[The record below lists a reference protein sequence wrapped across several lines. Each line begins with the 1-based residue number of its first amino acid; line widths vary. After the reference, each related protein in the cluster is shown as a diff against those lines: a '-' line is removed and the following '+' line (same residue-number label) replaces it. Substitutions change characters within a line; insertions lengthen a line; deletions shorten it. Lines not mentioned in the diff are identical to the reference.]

1 MMNNKEIIAA
11 QQAINRKLWAKEN
24 GRMHSVDAN
33 RLIAE
38 FMGWKSRTNEETN
51 TQQFFLAQ
59 PDHWYL
65 KDESELQYHTS
76 WDWLMPVVE
85 KINDLTDDW
94 GNTNDFTIGNRFV
107 WVDPHI
113 GDRIFFSG
121 NNPEDKK
128 EPMISKVY
136 RGAVKFIEQ
145 YTITQN
151 QDDE

>member
-1 MMNNKEIIAA
+1 MNNK
-11 QQAINRKLWAKEN
+11 
-24 GRMHSVDAN
+24 
-33 RLIAE
+33 LIAE
-38 FMGWKSRTNEETN
+38 FMGAVGTPKYNPTEWDVYITGGLDVDSDNEN
-51 TQQFFLAQ
+51 AQ
-59 PDHWYL
+59 HFYTPDEM
-65 KDESELQYHTS
+65 KYHTS

-85 KINDLTDDW
+85 KINLTTDEW
-94 GNTNDFTIGNRFV
+94 GNTNDFTIGNGFV

-145 YTITQN
+145 YTIAQN
-151 QDDE
+151 QDNDTAENE

>member
-1 MMNNKEIIAA
+1 MMSNK
-11 QQAINRKLWAKEN
+11 
-24 GRMHSVDAN
+24 
-33 RLIAE
+33 LIAE
-38 FMGWKSRTNEETN
+38 FMSIEVKNDDAYLDEVKAMRKSGIHIDFNGYTT
-51 TQQFFLAQ
+51 
-59 PDHWYL
+59 
-65 KDESELQYHTS
+65 SELKYHTS

-85 KINDLTDDW
+85 RINDLTDDW
-94 GNTNDFTIGNRFV
+94 GNTNDFTIGNGFV

-145 YTITQN
+145 YTIIQN
-151 QDDE
+151 QDNDTNENE

>member
-1 MMNNKEIIAA
+1 MNQNK
-11 QQAINRKLWAKEN
+11 R
-24 GRMHSVDAN
+24 
-33 RLIAE
+33 IAE
-38 FMGWKSRTNEETN
+38 FMGLVVSDSANYT
-51 TQQFFLAQ
+51 
-59 PDHWYL
+59 
-65 KDESELQYHTS
+65 SELHTNVDVDLKYHTS

-85 KINDLTDDW
+85 KINLTTDEW
-94 GNTNDFTIGNRFV
+94 GNTNDFTIGNGFV

-145 YTITQN
+145 YNNNTKPR
-151 QDDE
+151 

>member
-1 MMNNKEIIAA
+1 MNNK
-11 QQAINRKLWAKEN
+11 
-24 GRMHSVDAN
+24 
-33 RLIAE
+33 LIAE
-38 FMGWKSRTNEETN
+38 FMGMKPHHQDSSCMTRVDDTGSSEVV
-51 TQQFFLAQ
+51 
-59 PDHWYL
+59 PV
-65 KDESELQYHTS
+65 ESMSYHSS

-85 KINDLTDDW
+85 KINLTTDEW
-94 GNTNDFTIGNRFV
+94 GNTNDFTIGNGFV

-151 QDDE
+151 QDNDTAKNE

>member
-1 MMNNKEIIAA
+1 MMNNK
-11 QQAINRKLWAKEN
+11 
-24 GRMHSVDAN
+24 
-33 RLIAE
+33 LIAE
-38 FMGWKSRTNEETN
+38 FMGLSHCSEGWITIPYHGREEV
-51 TQQFFLAQ
+51 AEEEIV
-59 PDHWYL
+59 
-65 KDESELQYHTS
+65 DELRYHTS

-94 GNTNDFTIGNRFV
+94 GNTNEFTIGNRFV

>member
-1 MMNNKEIIAA
+1 MSNINQIKMMNNKEIIAS

-38 FMGWKSRTNEETN
+38 FMEMEFSNGEYYLPIHNSGDWIPQE
-51 TQQFFLAQ
+51 QLQFN
-59 PDHWYL
+59 
-65 KDESELQYHTS
+65 TS

-94 GNTNDFTIGNRFV
+94 GNTNEFTIGNRFV

-121 NNPEDKK
+121 NNPEDKA

-136 RGAVKFIEQ
+136 RGVLAFI
-145 YTITQN
+145 N
-151 QDDE
+151 SDC

>member
-1 MMNNKEIIAA
+1 MNT
-11 QQAINRKLWAKEN
+11 QEN
-24 GRMHSVDAN
+24 N
-33 RLIAE
+33 QLIAE
-38 FMGWKSRTNEETN
+38 FMGMTYGDPNDDSVMIQMTPKGNEVV
-51 TQQFFLAQ
+51 
-59 PDHWYL
+59 PI
-65 KDESELQYHTS
+65 ELMEYHTS
-76 WDWLMPVVE
+76 WDWLMSVVD
-85 KINDLTDDW
+85 KINDLNDDW
-94 GNTNDFTIGNRFV
+94 GNTNDFTIGNGFV

-151 QDDE
+151 QDNDTTKND

>member
-1 MMNNKEIIAA
+1 MYTDGFEHPK
-11 QQAINRKLWAKEN
+11 
-24 GRMHSVDAN
+24 VDGS
-33 RLIAE
+33 LP
-38 FMGWKSRTNEETN
+38 FG
-51 TQQFFLAQ
+51 
-59 PDHWYL
+59 D
-65 KDESELQYHTS
+65 YHTS

-85 KINDLTDDW
+85 RINLTADEW
-94 GNTNDFTIGNRFV
+94 GNTNDLTIGNGYV

-145 YTITQN
+145 YN
-151 QDDE
+151 ND

>member
-1 MMNNKEIIAA
+1 MGLSHCSEGWITIPYHGREEVAEEEI
-11 QQAINRKLWAKEN
+11 
-24 GRMHSVDAN
+24 VD
-33 RLIAE
+33 
-38 FMGWKSRTNEETN
+38 
-51 TQQFFLAQ
+51 
-59 PDHWYL
+59 
-65 KDESELQYHTS
+65 ELRYHTS

-94 GNTNDFTIGNRFV
+94 GNTNEFTIGNRFV

>member
-1 MMNNKEIIAA
+1 MMKNK
-11 QQAINRKLWAKEN
+11 R
-24 GRMHSVDAN
+24 
-33 RLIAE
+33 IAE
-38 FMGWKSRTNEETN
+38 FMGYTFVNGVYES
-51 TQQFFLAQ
+51 
-59 PDHWYL
+59 P
-65 KDESELQYHTS
+65 KDEFHIDEMLYDTS

-151 QDDE
+151 QDESE

>member
-1 MMNNKEIIAA
+1 MNNK
-11 QQAINRKLWAKEN
+11 
-24 GRMHSVDAN
+24 
-33 RLIAE
+33 LIAE
-38 FMGWKSRTNEETN
+38 FMGLVVSDSANYT
-51 TQQFFLAQ
+51 
-59 PDHWYL
+59 
-65 KDESELQYHTS
+65 SELHTNVDVDLKYHTS

-94 GNTNDFTIGNRFV
+94 GNTNDFTIGNGFV

-151 QDDE
+151 QDIDTNKHHDYDKQTSPSLHAEG

>member
-1 MMNNKEIIAA
+1 MGEPYYYADEERYYYADDEGM
-11 QQAINRKLWAKEN
+11 
-24 GRMHSVDAN
+24 
-33 RLIAE
+33 E
-38 FMGWKSRTNEETN
+38 F
-51 TQQFFLAQ
+51 
-59 PDHWYL
+59 
-65 KDESELQYHTS
+65 HTS

-136 RGAVKFIEQ
+136 RGVLAFI
-145 YTITQN
+145 N
-151 QDDE
+151 SDC

>member
-1 MMNNKEIIAA
+1 MAYIKTIMNT
-11 QQAINRKLWAKEN
+11 QEN
-24 GRMHSVDAN
+24 N

-38 FMGWKSRTNEETN
+38 FEGYETYEMNGYINVHYSDDNVRTIVDT
-51 TQQFFLAQ
+51 
-59 PDHWYL
+59 H
-65 KDESELQYHTS
+65 YHSS

-136 RGAVKFIEQ
+136 RGVVEFIKQ
-145 YTITQN
+145 YNN
-151 QDDE
+151 Q